1 MKENWLHFSKQEFVI
16 CLQWRE
22 ISWITKIVTRTQ
34 RLLHSATATCGLGL
48 PHYRDL
54 MIALR
59 HITFCRTSLGG
70 WSARHRY
77 LYLTTHN
84 TNKRQTDMTPGEIR
98 TLSTS
103 KRAATN
109 PGCRPRYHWDW
120 ISPTVCSRK
129 SRKTGR
135 SVPFLRSTLP
145 VCFPHTLDW
154 LCNVWIGNTNF

>member
-1 MKENWLHFSKQEFVI
+1 VKENWLHFSKQDFVI

-34 RLLHSATATCGLGL
+34 RLLHSATATCGLGF
-48 PHYRDL
+48 PRYRDL
-54 MIALR
+54 MIALT

-70 WSARHRY
+70 WSARRRY

-120 ISPTVCSRK
+120 ISPSVCSRK
-129 SRKTGR
+129 M
-135 SVPFLRSTLP
+135 PE
-145 VCFPHTLDW
+145 DW
-154 LCNVWIGNTNF
+154 TQCAIPEEHSACMFSSHPRLIVQCVDWQY